1 MAKKMTAKEKA
12 ERAKIKKEL
21 QKQGVI
27 PPNKKSLNREKF
39 ISESSEEFDE
49 VFKNDIYGSTLY
61 LLEAVQIMT
70 VHSTMTEKRSL
81 QAVGAAKALKIAA
94 RLKQFSEKLKSEG
107 RTTYKIKEKYEY
119 IKDIIDL

>member
-27 PPNKKSLNREKF
+27 PPNKKPLNRE

-49 VFKNDIYGSTLY
+49 VFKNNIYGSTLY

-70 VHSTMTEKRSL
+70 VHRTMTEKHSL

-107 RTTYKIKEKYEY
+107 RTTYKIEESYEY

>member
-61 LLEAVQIMT
+61 LLEAVQVMT
-70 VHSTMTEKRSL
+70 THGTIKERYSL
-81 QAVGAAKALKIAA
+81 QAVGAAKTLKIAV
-94 RLKQFSEKLKSEG
+94 RLKQFSEKLSSEG
-107 RTTYKIKEKYEY
+107 RTTYKIGEKYEY